1 METWPRDS
9 GRRAPTR
16 INFRRHRALAAAA
29 MSASS
34 SKAPALP
41 EGMRTIGDYE
51 IEKVDEKGG
60 RAEPQKIK
68 YTTRGREEARRNEVK
83 FQGLVRRWEK
93 RYVMVGH
100 LRVVKWARVEDN
112 NNARGLTPTNVG
124 EEPAAGRKRPRS

>member
-1 METWPRDS
+1 MNGNIAARATAAA
-9 GRRAPTR
+9 RAPPR
-16 INFRRHRALAAAA
+16 SLALAAAA

-112 NNARGLTPTNVG
+112 TNARGLTPTPVG